1 LWLQPEIRFEG
12 EISEMVGAV
21 IIAHSFIGKEL
32 IATAEYIFGKIDGIV
47 AVSIDCKMDAL
58 EARKVISEAIKQ
70 VEQGNGVLI
79 LTDLFGGSPSNIAFS
94 FLNKEKTEV
103 VTGVNLPMILT
114 FWNKR
119 KDNTLMELAKFI
131 YFAGRRSIV
140 IAKNLMET
148 KGAFGRGIPARN
160 RQVF

>member
-1 LWLQPEIRFEG
+1 
-12 EISEMVGAV
+12 MVRVV
-21 IIAHSFIGKEL
+21 IVAHSFIGKEL
-32 IATAEYIFGKIDGIV
+32 IATAEYIVGKMDGIV

-94 FLNKEKTEV
+94 FLNKDKVEV
-103 VTGVNLPMILT
+103 ITGVNLPMILT

-119 KDNTLMELAKFI
+119 KGNTLMELAKFI

-148 KGAFGRGIPARN
+148 KSAFGRGIPARN